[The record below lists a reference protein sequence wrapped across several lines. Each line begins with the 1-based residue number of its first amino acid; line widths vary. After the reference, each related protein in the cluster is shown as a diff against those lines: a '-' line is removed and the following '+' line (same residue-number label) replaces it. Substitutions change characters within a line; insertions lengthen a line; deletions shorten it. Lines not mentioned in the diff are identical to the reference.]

1 MRQLSL
7 RLLVVFSSLGLVIG
21 TGLLL
26 GWTALLICPALALAT
41 LVFSS
46 EAEHSGGARYGKK
59 PLRLQLTVPGGLQ

>member
-7 RLLVVFSSLGLVIG
+7 RLFVVFSSFGLVIG

-46 EAEHSGGARYGKK
+46 GPEHSGGKRTRKA
-59 PLRLQLTVPGGLQ
+59 LRLQLTVPGGLQ